1 MKDLCDKF
9 QETKELTRSTFLA
22 IHWNFE
28 KDFKDA
34 CDKKK
39 EDFYCSLKPN
49 STSAFQGENFFD
61 RNYVKRAS
69 RFIQSQSDFRKLR
82 SYFSSLTFSRNLK
95 VIGLATS

>member
-1 MKDLCDKF
+1 MSRGTPPEGKWIKDIIKYTPRPRFVKDLCDKF
-9 QETKELTRSTFLA
+9 QEKKELTRSTFLA

-49 STSAFQGENFFD
+49 STSAFQGNSENFE
-61 RNYVKRAS
+61 
-69 RFIQSQSDFRKLR
+69 FIICLFNMN
-82 SYFSSLTFSRNLK
+82 F
-95 VIGLATS
+95 I